1 MISKKLPTAKSD
13 EFLHRL
19 VQSSVVSCSI
29 KSHIFLNKI
38 KAASGDRVI
47 REEIT
52 I

>member
-19 VQSSVVSCSI
+19 VQSSVVSYSI
-29 KSHIFLNKI
+29 KSHKF